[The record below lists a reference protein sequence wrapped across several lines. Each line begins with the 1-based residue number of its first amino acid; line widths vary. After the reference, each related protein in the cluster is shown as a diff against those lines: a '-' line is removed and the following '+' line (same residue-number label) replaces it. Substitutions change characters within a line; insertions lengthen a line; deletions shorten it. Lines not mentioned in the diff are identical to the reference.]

1 MHVKRNTDGRLYNH
15 SYSGKAVSIT
25 YSECVCVCVCV
36 FVALLIEH
44 AKRMRHIILPSV
56 ACLALPFYILL
67 TVHHVMILGK

>member
-36 FVALLIEH
+36 LVCVSVALGIQH
-44 AKRMRHIILPSV
+44 PVHMRNIVICGLPRSTIFFQIIS
-56 ACLALPFYILL
+56 
-67 TVHHVMILGK
+67 